1 MDEKKILIIEDE
13 MIHGMFLKA
22 VMEECGHKVID
33 LVSRGRDAILKALE
47 HEPDLIISDILL
59 KDSMT
64 GVDVMN
70 EVLKNKKIPFIYI
83 TALNDNRLMHQAML
97 TNPLRIFS
105 KPYEISS
112 LTDEINNLFKN

>member
-22 VMEECGHKVID
+22 VMEECGHNVID
-33 LVSRGRDAILKALE
+33 LVSKGEDAIKKAIE
-47 HEPDLIISDILL
+47 SEPDLIITDILL

-70 EVLKNKKIPFIYI
+70 ELQKNKKIPFIYI
-83 TALNDNRLMHQAML
+83 TALNDTMLIEKAKL
-97 TNPLRIFS
+97 TNPLRIFN
-105 KPYEISS
+105 KPYEIDS
-112 LTDEINNLFKN
+112 LTEEINNYFYN

>member
-22 VMEECGHKVID
+22 VMEECGHNVID
-33 LVSRGRDAILKALE
+33 LVSRGKEAILKAIEL
-47 HEPDLIISDILL
+47 EPDLIISDILL

-64 GVDVMN
+64 GVDVMV

-83 TALNDNRLMHQAML
+83 TALNDNRLMEQALL
-97 TNPLRIFS
+97 TNPLKIFS
-105 KPYEISS
+105 KPYEINS

>member
-33 LVSRGRDAILKALE
+33 LVSRGKDAILKAIE
-47 HEPDLIISDILL
+47 QEPDLIISDILL

-70 EVLKNKKIPFIYI
+70 ELLKNRQIPFIYI
-83 TALNDNRLMHQAML
+83 TALNDNRLMEQALL

-105 KPYEISS
+105 KPYEINS
-112 LTDEINNLFKN
+112 LTDEINNLFKS

>member
-1 MDEKKILIIEDE
+1 

-22 VMEECGHKVID
+22 VMEECGHNVID
-33 LVSRGRDAILKALE
+33 LVSRGKDAILKAIE
-47 HEPDLIISDILL
+47 FEPDLIISDILL

-83 TALNDNRLMHQAML
+83 TALNDNRLMEQALL
-97 TNPLRIFS
+97 TNPLKIFS
-105 KPYEISS
+105 KPYEINS